1 MTETYRRTT
10 DLMEAELGDEL
21 VGLDVEAG
29 TCFGFNDVATSI
41 WRRLESPKSFEALR
55 DELLKDYAVETA
67 ECERDL
73 RELLDDLVSKGLV
86 ERGE

>member
-1 MTETYRRTT
+1 MPITP
-10 DLMEAELGDEL
+10 ELL
-21 VGLDVEAG
+21 
-29 TCFGFNDVATSI
+29 
-41 WRRLESPKSFEALR
+41 

-86 ERGE
+86 EHGE